1 MSVVPLGKLL
11 VKRLVKLS
19 FNKVVPGASKEAT
32 KRAVKTNLTNLAN
45 RYESKASKAY
55 LENKPKRD
63 TAMLQMAD
71 KITKD
76 IKTLFGK
83 K

>member
-11 VKRLVKLS
+11 VRRLVRMS

-32 KRAVKTNLTNLAN
+32 KRAVKTNLTNIAN
-45 RYESKASKAY
+45 KYEAKASKAY
-55 LENKPKRD
+55 LEKKPERD
-63 TAMLQMAD
+63 RAMLQMAD
-71 KITKD
+71 KISKD